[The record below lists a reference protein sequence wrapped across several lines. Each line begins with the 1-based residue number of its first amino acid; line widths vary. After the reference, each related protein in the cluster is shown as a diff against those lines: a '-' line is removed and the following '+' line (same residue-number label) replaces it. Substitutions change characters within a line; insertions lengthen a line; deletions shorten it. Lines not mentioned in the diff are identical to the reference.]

1 MKRSL
6 RWQAWFLQK
15 KEKIHDIPRKGR
27 AKKEIPVNRKDPGR
41 NSERT
46 YERHKW
52 SGKEIFLQAV
62 KCSMVSGGFAWLFYR
77 SIPAFFPVC
86 VIAGTLLTKKDSRK
100 KALEDQR
107 KLTLQFGDCLQ
118 AVKTSMEAGYS
129 IENAFLESV
138 RDMNLLH
145 GSRSFI
151 VEELVLLKRGL
162 QMNRSLEILLA
173 DLGKRSAVPSIREFA
188 EVFGLAKRNGGNVEA
203 VIQAFLG
210 MVQNKV
216 RIQEELMVQSA
227 GKKLEQKVMNLMPFL
242 IAGYLEAI
250 NKGFFD
256 SLYYNPRGIGIM
268 SGCMAAYVGAYLLGE
283 RILEQEMKMWRN

>member
-15 KEKIHDIPRKGR
+15 KEQIHDIWRKGR
-27 AKKEIPVNRKDPGR
+27 TDKETPVNSKAPEKR
-41 NSERT
+41 SERT
-46 YERHKW
+46 YEKHVW
-52 SGKEIFLQAV
+52 SRKEILLQAV
-62 KCSMVSGGFAWLFYR
+62 KCSIISGGFAWLFYR

-86 VIAGTLLTKKDSRK
+86 VIVGILLTKKDSRK
-100 KALEDQR
+100 KAIEDQR

-118 AVKTSMEAGYS
+118 SVKTSMEAGYS
-129 IENAFLESV
+129 IENAFLESI
-138 RDMNLLH
+138 REMNLLH

-151 VEELVLLKRGL
+151 VEELILLKRGL
-162 QMNRSLEILLA
+162 QMNRPLETLLA
-173 DLGKRSAVPSIREFA
+173 DLGKRSAASSVREFA
-188 EVFGLAKRNGGNVEA
+188 EVFGLAKRNGGNVEE
-203 VIQAFLG
+203 VICAFLG

-242 IAGYLEAI
+242 IVGYLEVI

-256 SLYYNPRGIGIM
+256 SLYHNLRGIGIM

-283 RILEQEMKMWRN
+283 RILEQEMKMWRS

>member
-1 MKRSL
+1 
-6 RWQAWFLQK
+6 
-15 KEKIHDIPRKGR
+15 
-27 AKKEIPVNRKDPGR
+27 
-41 NSERT
+41 
-46 YERHKW
+46 
-52 SGKEIFLQAV
+52 
-62 KCSMVSGGFAWLFYR
+62 
-77 SIPAFFPVC
+77 
-86 VIAGTLLTKKDSRK
+86 
-100 KALEDQR
+100 
-107 KLTLQFGDCLQ
+107 
-118 AVKTSMEAGYS
+118 MEAGYS